1 MPGCQAAGE
10 QAAMPDRLTLTGV
23 ERLRFN
29 VGIDESSA
37 AGASSREYEDPATG
51 DEMRPTM
58 AVFFLIQAGKRLW
71 SRGLPRRRNSEER
84 STIVQGGDDRVVGSP
99 GAAAAVGGVAER
111 ERSASV
117 DRDLLQFSA
126 GEEADP
132 LAIGR
137 EERVHGSFRTGECD
151 GCKLAEAARGEV
163 ALIARATGNIHDPGS
178 IAREDK
184 TAAARKNKLGPG
196 GFAEA

>member
-1 MPGCQAAGE
+1 
-10 QAAMPDRLTLTGV
+10 
-23 ERLRFN
+23 
-29 VGIDESSA
+29 
-37 AGASSREYEDPATG
+37 
-51 DEMRPTM
+51 MRPTM
-58 AVFFLIQAGKRLW
+58 VVVFLIQAGKRLW

-84 STIVQGGDDRVVGSP
+84 STIVQGGDNRVVGSP

-137 EERVHGSFRTGECD
+137 EERVHPSSPTR
-151 GCKLAEAARGEV
+151 ARDPSNLTYT
-163 ALIARATGNIHDPGS
+163 APRHTPLIP
-178 IAREDK
+178 
-184 TAAARKNKLGPG
+184 
-196 GFAEA
+196 